1 MLLRRSPRP
10 TKRGLQNLRP
20 NKHSKSKNAMLQ
32 LLKKLVIVQILVSEK
47 THKEQQ
53 KNQQRI
59 LVLQLKRV
67 VLMLVLW
74 LRLSYLKSARAA
86 AQLRL

>member
-1 MLLRRSPRP
+1 MLLRRSTRP
-10 TKRGLQNLRP
+10 TKRGLQNLPP
-20 NKHSKSKNAMLQ
+20 NKHSKSKNATPQ
-32 LLKKLVIVQILVSEK
+32 LLKKLVIVQILVSKK

-53 KNQQRI
+53 KNQQRV
-59 LVLQLKRV
+59 LVLQLKQV

>member
-1 MLLRRSPRP
+1 
-10 TKRGLQNLRP
+10 
-20 NKHSKSKNAMLQ
+20 MLQ

-59 LVLQLKRV
+59 LVLQLERV